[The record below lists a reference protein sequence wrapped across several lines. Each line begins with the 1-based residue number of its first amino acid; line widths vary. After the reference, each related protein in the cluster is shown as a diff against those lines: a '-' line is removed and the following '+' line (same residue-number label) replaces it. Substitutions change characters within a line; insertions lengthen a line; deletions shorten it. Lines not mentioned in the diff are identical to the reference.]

1 MSLRR
6 NLTFQSTFVFAVT
19 LAVVFTGTY
28 IAFRKH
34 TQTLFFNKLA
44 DRALIAGFVY
54 FEKDEATRQ
63 NYARK
68 ESVYQVRLTDE
79 VIQVYDREQKL
90 IFEDHGPSAPLSPA
104 QVREIAAAGR
114 RNFYAGDRQAVG
126 IFYQDNQGDFV
137 IVASGVDAT
146 GESRLQTLALTMLV
160 FFFGGIGLNLL
171 LNAVLSRRTFRPFAE
186 TIRHVNRISTDNLHL
201 RLPERSGSRD
211 ELQQLIATF
220 NHFLNRLETGV
231 RSRKLFV
238 RHASHE
244 LKTPLAALIGNLQVS
259 LQENRPEAEYREIL
273 RNALDDAEHLQSI
286 LEGLLLLSNLDSE
299 ESFPVQDVQIDEIL
313 WDVLGKLAYTYPQ
326 HPIEVEIETEKE
338 NADWLCVRGNEG
350 LLAIALKNIL
360 ENAVKFSGNRSV
372 EVRVYDDNGP
382 EVWIEDHGSGIPAGE
397 QQAVFDLFFR
407 GSNAGTVPGHGMGLP
422 LVRRILELHG
432 FSLELTSEPGKGS
445 VFLIRFHR

>member
-1 MSLRR
+1 MSLRQK
-6 NLTFQSTFVFAVT
+6 LTFQSTFIFAVT

-68 ESVYQVRLTDE
+68 ESVYQVRLMDE
-79 VIQVYDREQKL
+79 IIQVYDNHQKL
-90 IFEDHGPSAPLSPA
+90 IFEDHGPSAPLPPA
-104 QVREIAAAGR
+104 LVQSMAAAGR
-114 RNFYAGDRQAVG
+114 KNFYAGGQQAVG

-137 IVASGVDAT
+137 IVASGSDAT
-146 GESRLQTLALTMLV
+146 GESRLQTLGLTMLV
-160 FFFGGIGLNLL
+160 FFFGGVGLNLL
-171 LNAVLSRRTFRPFAE
+171 LNYLLSRRTFRPFAE
-186 TIRHVNRISTDNLHL
+186 TIGLVNRISTDNLHL
-201 RLPERSGSRD
+201 RLPGRSGSRD
-211 ELQQLIATF
+211 ELQELITTF

-244 LKTPLAALIGNLQVS
+244 LKTPLAALIGNLQVG
-259 LQENRPEAEYREIL
+259 LEENRTEPEYRDML

-286 LEGLLLLSNLDSE
+286 LESLLLLSNLESE
-299 ESFPVQDVQIDEIL
+299 EAFPVQNVPLDDIL

-326 HPIEVEIETEKE
+326 HPIDVEIASEKE
-338 NADWLCVRGNEG
+338 NADWLQVRGNEG
-350 LLAIALKNIL
+350 LLAIVLKNLL
-360 ENAVKFSGNRSV
+360 ENAVKFSGEQPVIVS
-372 EVRVYDDNGP
+372 VYDNRGP
-382 EVWIEDHGSGIPAGE
+382 EIRIEDHGTGIPEGE

-407 GSNAGTVPGHGMGLP
+407 GSNAGSIPGHGMGLP
-422 LVRRILELHG
+422 LVRRILNLHG
-432 FSLELTSEPGKGS
+432 FSLEMTSKPGKGT
-445 VFLIRFHR
+445 VFLIRFHG